1 MHALKSRNVREKEP
15 LSHHTTMKVGGPA
28 SYFATP
34 ENVQEL
40 QSLIARLRKEHI
52 RYVILGRGSNL
63 IFSDK
68 GYKGCVISLKK
79 LMALTFSGKRV
90 RVGAG
95 LPLSS
100 LILKCAAHNLSGLEK
115 LIGIPASVGGA
126 VANNVGAY
134 GVQTSDVLESV
145 TVLTPQ
151 GTKIL
156 PKSKLSFA
164 YHRGMR
170 GHIIVEA
177 TFKLVSKPNTFIQA
191 TIKQTL
197 IYRTQT
203 QPLSEPS
210 AGSTFINPKSR
221 KAWQLIEA
229 AGLKGFQKGGAK
241 VSEHHANW
249 IVNTGNATSRDIV
262 WLIRHIQKTVKKKS
276 GVLLQPE
283 VEIIPYG

>member
-1 MHALKSRNVREKEP
+1 
-15 LSHHTTMKVGGPA
+15 MKVGGPA
-28 SYFATP
+28 TYFAAP
-34 ENVQEL
+34 ENIQEL
-40 QSLIARLRKEHI
+40 ESLVARLRKESI
-52 RYVILGRGSNL
+52 RYFILGRGSNL

-68 GYKGCVISLKK
+68 GYNGCVISLKK
-79 LMALTFSGKRV
+79 FITLTFSGKRV
-90 RVGAG
+90 RAGAG

-100 LILKCAAHNLSGLEK
+100 LILKSAAHNLSSLEK

-134 GVQTSDVLESV
+134 GAQISDVLEAV
-145 TVLTPQ
+145 TVITPQ
-151 GTKIL
+151 GMRVL

-164 YHRGMR
+164 YHRGAR

-177 TFKLVSKPNTFIQA
+177 TFKLVSKSKSLIQA

-197 IYRTQT
+197 IHRTQT

-210 AGSTFINPKSR
+210 VGSIFINPKNM
-221 KAWQLIEA
+221 KAWQLIEK

-283 VEIIPYG
+283 VEIIPYD